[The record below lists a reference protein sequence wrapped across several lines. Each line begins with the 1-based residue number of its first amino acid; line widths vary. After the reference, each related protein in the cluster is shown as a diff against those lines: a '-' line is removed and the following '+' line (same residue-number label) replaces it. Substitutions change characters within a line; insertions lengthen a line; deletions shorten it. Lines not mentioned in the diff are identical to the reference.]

1 MTSFIEFKG
10 DVFMAPHIYC
20 GRGDQLSHAD
30 LMDLINLCFN
40 AQTPESALDG
50 LLPKCYREHYRPQDQ
65 NYIIT
70 EDGTPVAA
78 VGAYDHAIN
87 VCDRHIACRG
97 IGNVAVH
104 PDHRSK
110 GYMKMA
116 MNKALTDMV
125 SDGIALSTL
134 AGHRQRYQYFGY
146 EKSGAQYCF
155 NISPQNIHHLFKDTS
170 CPYALKRITDPEDA
184 LIDEIIRITDKKP
197 YFPVRPREKYLDI
210 ANTWKADLFVLT
222 DISDGNFIG
231 YCIINKA
238 GTITEIGAKSDEYL
252 LGMLHSVFTYLNKSF
267 VVNIPS
273 YDIGSLSILVPIAE
287 DHSLGV
293 AMMYN
298 VFDYKTVIDAFMA
311 LKLSYTA
318 LPEGELTLL
327 IHGFAKDERLRI
339 TVKDGKHTLMS
350 VCDAVDFDLEL
361 EHLQAIELLFG
372 PISAFRERQ
381 NALIRC
387 WFPLPLWMYSADE
400 V

>member
-1 MTSFIEFKG
+1 
-10 DVFMAPHIYC
+10 
-20 GRGDQLSHAD
+20 
-30 LMDLINLCFN
+30 
-40 AQTPESALDG
+40 
-50 LLPKCYREHYRPQDQ
+50 
-65 NYIIT
+65 
-70 EDGTPVAA
+70 
-78 VGAYDHAIN
+78 
-87 VCDRHIACRG
+87 
-97 IGNVAVH
+97 
-104 PDHRSK
+104 
-110 GYMKMA
+110 
-116 MNKALTDMV
+116 MV

-184 LIDEIIRITDKKP
+184 FIDEIIRITDKKP

-210 ANTWKADLFVLT
+210 ANTWKADLFVFT
-222 DISDGNFIG
+222 DISDGNFRG

-350 VCDAVDFDLEL
+350 ICDAVDFDLEL